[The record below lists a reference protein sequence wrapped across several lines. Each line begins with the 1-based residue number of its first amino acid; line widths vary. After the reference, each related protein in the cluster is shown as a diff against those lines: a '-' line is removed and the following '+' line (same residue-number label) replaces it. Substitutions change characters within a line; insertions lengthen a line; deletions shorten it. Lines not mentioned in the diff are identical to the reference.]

1 MGLHSTPVRF
11 FTNQIKQIIDSDYN
25 SSAVNSARQDGRAV
39 SGARLKRFSK
49 MRILVHDCVRGFE
62 PHSCHIFEQFLI
74 KAKCLALY
82 WSAAY
87 SSRHDSQ
94 SSQGLQIQDSLKI
107 QNF

>member
-1 MGLHSTPVRF
+1 MGLISTPVRF

-49 MRILVHDCVRGFE
+49 MRILVHDFVHGFE
-62 PHSCHIFEQFLI
+62 SYSCHFFEQFPI
-74 KAKCLALY
+74 KIKCLAFY

-87 SSRHDSQ
+87 SARQDSQ
-94 SSQGLQIQDSLKI
+94 AVKGSRFKTL
-107 QNF
+107 